1 MLTLYTS
8 AGAVP
13 LEVDDYYIRML
24 ASGLDELEFNIS
36 IWDDKYPLI
45 QEESSIREQHENMQ
59 INYLVKA
66 IDGGSDSATVKAQ
79 IDLDAWKASLTV
91 GYKSASLPVGP
102 LVRSVAPAGWTVI
115 DSSGI
120 SYSRTVELESAT
132 PMDVLEQCRDTFSGV
147 TFRFDNVQKTV
158 EIVNMDTQTSIGAFV
173 TRDLNL
179 RQNNYKGKST
189 GFITRLYAYGKD
201 GLSFASINS
210 GKPYVENRTY
220 SSRVICGYWKDERYT
235 VAANLKQAAQGKL
248 DALAVPQRSFD
259 CDVVDLAAVD
269 PNKYSFLDF
278 QLFTVVSL
286 IDQTRSGTKI
296 DHQVVELWVYPY
308 RPDKNKV
315 VLSTSAPRIQSQ
327 VAQIINNFNN
337 ANSIYQQQQ
346 NSAQRNAIENATAQI
361 TGAKGGNMR
370 AIYDSSGNW
379 TELVVMNTDSILTAS
394 KLWRFNLGGFGYSP
408 NGYNGPY
415 TTAIT
420 MDGAIVADFITTGTL
435 NAALAEIINL
445 DASNITAGTLSADR
459 IAAHSLNV
467 NKITGSLTGG
477 LGSSWGIDFAN
488 GTLTIGNISA
498 ANITAGTLSADRIGA
513 NTITADKI
521 SVDNLQAISASLA
534 GWTLTATAISKTVAN
549 TSRVLLQAPASPT
562 SSNAALLVQ
571 DWYNSAWRTM
581 FSVSYAGVL
590 FARDANISGTVT
602 ATAGTIGGCSIADG
616 VLQIA
621 NANITALN
629 VEKLNGQIVSN
640 QIANSAVTPAKIQDY
655 DANNPTTTGITAAK
669 IRPLAIGRTRISN
682 TAINGDKIDTGAVSY
697 SKTSFTGT
705 LDQVGTNK
713 SNIEAINTLF
723 TSTLN
728 TNNLTVGSNFTFR
741 NHQIQLISGYLRY
754 TD

>member
-13 LEVDDYYIRML
+13 LEVDDYHIRTL

-45 QEESSIREQHENMQ
+45 QEEANIREQHDSTQ

-66 IDGGSDSATVKAQ
+66 IDGGGDTATVKAQ

-132 PMDVLEQCRDTFSGV
+132 PMDVLEQCRDTFPGV

-201 GLSFASINS
+201 GLSFASING
-210 GKPYVENRTY
+210 GKPYVENHTY
-220 SSRVICGYWKDERYT
+220 GSRIICGYWKDERYT
-235 VAANLKQAAQGKL
+235 VAANLKQAAQDKL
-248 DALAVPQRSFD
+248 DALAIPQRSFD

-269 PNKYSFLDF
+269 PDKYSFLDF
-278 QLFTVVSL
+278 QLFTVASL
-286 IDQTRSGTKI
+286 IDQTRSGAKI

-327 VAQIINNFNN
+327 VSQIINNFNN
-337 ANSIYQQQQ
+337 VNSAYQQQQ
-346 NSAQRNAIENATAQI
+346 SSAQRNAIENATAQI

-445 DASNITAGTLSADR
+445 NASNITAGTLSADR
-459 IAAHSLNV
+459 IAANSIAVAKL
-467 NKITGSLTGG
+467 TGSIKGG
-477 LGSSWGIDFAN
+477 LSNSWELDLTA
-488 GTLTIGNISA
+488 GTLTIGNINA
-498 ANITAGTLSADRIGA
+498 ANITTGTLNAARIAA
-513 NTITADKI
+513 NSITADKI

-534 GWTLTATAISKTVAN
+534 GWTLSASALSKTVENA
-549 TSRVLLQAPASPT
+549 SRVFIQAPAAPT
-562 SSNAALLVQ
+562 SNSLALLVQ

-581 FSVSYAGVL
+581 FSVSYAGAL
-590 FARDANISGTVT
+590 YARNANISGTIT
-602 ATAGTIGGCSIADG
+602 ATAGTIGGCSISNG

-621 NANITALN
+621 NANIGSLN
-629 VEKLNGQIVSN
+629 VDKLNGQIVSN
-640 QIANSAVTPAKIQDY
+640 QIANSAITTAKIASY
-655 DANNPTTTGITAAK
+655 DTNNPTTTGIPATK
-669 IRPLAIGRTRISN
+669 IRPSAITN
-682 TAINGDKIDTGAVSY
+682 EKLNNGAVSY
-697 SKTSFTGT
+697 GKTSFTGT

-713 SNIEAINTLF
+713 SNIAAIKTLF
-723 TSTLN
+723 TTTLA
-728 TNNLTVGSNFTFR
+728 TNNLTVGSQFTFQ
-741 NHQIQLISGYLRY
+741 NHQIQAISGYLRY
-754 TD
+754 TS